1 MTGFSSG
8 PRRFGPLLC
17 AAALLGGASAQGAEP
32 PLADFLAALAGHPE
46 LLAAQ
51 AGLGAARLQLSATR
65 DPVALTATG
74 AYNRIDLDD
83 ALTAA
88 QAPTDPGDGSGSGSG
103 AGVPSQTG
111 YTASAGLVFRPFPY
125 GELADTLTQRETELR
140 TSELELRATQTG
152 LEARALEAALQLR
165 LAERSTELSAAGVA
179 AAEDGLAA
187 TRLRAER
194 GAANDRELREA
205 EAALLEARTL
215 SQNARLDVESARL
228 NLQSL
233 VGDVEPPGEAALAAL
248 HPPAAQAPVSVAQ
261 AELQTQLAALPLG
274 AVRRALLPVAS
285 ASYSY
290 NVSDYSTLS
299 AAINS
304 SNLQPQVGFSYQDPA
319 RTLPES
325 AVDGVLSLSLS
336 ASISL
341 GAIDA
346 LSAAERQ
353 GAAAEAALQAARE
366 GGALQETALRA
377 AHTKAD
383 RDAELERRTFAN
395 ARTSFDENVTRQELG
410 LAAPLE
416 TRTALIDLLQA
427 DLERRTAELTELGA
441 LLDLYELYALPPS
454 ETLR

>member
-1 MTGFSSG
+1 MTGFSFG

-17 AAALLGGASAQGAEP
+17 AAALFGGAAAQGDGAA
-32 PLADFLAALAGHPE
+32 LRDFLAALAGHPE

-51 AGLGAARLQLSATR
+51 AGLEAAELQLAATR

-83 ALTAA
+83 SLSAA
-88 QAPTDPGDGSGSGSG
+88 QAPTDPGDGSG

-125 GELADTLTQRETELR
+125 GDLADELTQLDIDRQ
-140 TSELELRATQTG
+140 TSELELRTARAG

-194 GAANDRELREA
+194 GAANRRELREA

-215 SQNARLDVESARL
+215 SQNAQLDVSSARQ

-233 VGDVEPPGEAALAAL
+233 VGNAAPPREEALAAL
-248 HPPAAQAPVSVAQ
+248 PVPTARPPVSVAQ
-261 AELQTQLAALPLG
+261 AALQTRLAALPLR
-274 AVRRALLPVAS
+274 AVQRALVPVAS

-299 AAINS
+299 ASIES
-304 SNLQPQVGFSYQDPA
+304 RSLQPQVGFSYQDPA

-325 AVDGVLSLSLS
+325 AVDGVLSLSVS
-336 ASISL
+336 ANISL

-353 GAAAEAALQAARE
+353 GAAAESALRAARE

-377 AHTKAD
+377 AYTKAA
-383 RDAELERRTFAN
+383 RDAELEGRTFGN
-395 ARTSFDENVTRQELG
+395 ARTSYEENVTRQELG

-416 TRTALIDLLQA
+416 TRTALIELLQA

-441 LLDLYELYALPPS
+441 LLDLYEFYALPPS

>member
-1 MTGFSSG
+1 MTGFSFG

-17 AAALLGGASAQGAEP
+17 AAALFGGASAQGTDSS
-32 PLADFLAALAGHPE
+32 LTDFLAALTGHPE
-46 LLAAQ
+46 LLAAG
-51 AGLGAARLQLSATR
+51 AGLEAARLQLSATR

-83 ALTAA
+83 SLTAA
-88 QAPTDPGDGSGSGSG
+88 QAPTDPGDGSGAS
-103 AGVPSQTG
+103 VPSQTG

-125 GELADTLTQRETELR
+125 GELADTLTQLEVDLQ
-140 TSELELRATQTG
+140 TSELDFRTAQAG

-215 SQNARLDVESARL
+215 SQNAQLDTESARL

-233 VGDVEPPGEAALAAL
+233 VGDTLPPGETALAAL
-248 HPPAAQAPVSVAQ
+248 QPPAVQTPVSVAQ
-261 AELQTQLAALPLG
+261 AELQTRLAALPLG
-274 AVRRALLPVAS
+274 AVRRSLLPVAS

-290 NVSDYSTLS
+290 NVSDYSSVS

-304 SNLQPQVGFSYQDPA
+304 STLQPQVGFSYQDPA

-336 ASISL
+336 ANISL
-341 GAIDA
+341 GSIDA
-346 LSAAERQ
+346 LAAAERQ
-353 GAAAEAALQAARE
+353 GVAAEASLRAARE

-377 AHTKAD
+377 AYTKAD
-383 RDAELERRTFAN
+383 RDAELERQTFAN
-395 ARTSFDENVTRQELG
+395 AQTSYEENVTRQELG

-416 TRTALIDLLQA
+416 TRTALIELLQA

>member
-1 MTGFSSG
+1 MTSFSSG

-17 AAALLGGASAQGAEP
+17 AAALLGGASAQGADLSLP
-32 PLADFLAALAGHPE
+32 DFLGALTGHPE
-46 LLAAQ
+46 LLAAG
-51 AGLGAARLQLSATR
+51 AGLEAARLQLSATR

-88 QAPTDPGDGSGSGSG
+88 QAPTDPGDGSGAG
-103 AGVPSQTG
+103 ASVPSQTG
-111 YTASAGLVFRPFPY
+111 YTASAGLVFRPFAY
-125 GELADTLTQRETELR
+125 GELADTLTQ
-140 TSELELRATQTG
+140 LEVDLQTRQLDFSTAQAG

-165 LAERSTELSAAGVA
+165 LAGRSTELSAAGVA
-179 AAEDGLAA
+179 AAADGLAA

-205 EAALLEARTL
+205 EVALLEARTL
-215 SQNARLDVESARL
+215 SQNAQLDTESARL
-228 NLQSL
+228 NLQTL
-233 VGDVEPPGEAALAAL
+233 VGDTPPPSEDALEALQ
-248 HPPAAQAPVSVAQ
+248 PPAVQTPVSVLQ
-261 AELQTQLAALPLG
+261 TELQTRLAALPLA
-274 AVRRALLPVAS
+274 AVQRALLPVAS

-290 NVSDYSTLS
+290 NVSDYSSVS
-299 AAINS
+299 AAIDS
-304 SNLQPQVGFSYQDPA
+304 SSLQPQVGFSYQDPA

-336 ASISL
+336 ANISL
-341 GAIDA
+341 GAVDA
-346 LSAAERQ
+346 LGAAERQ
-353 GAAAEAALQAARE
+353 GAAAEAALRAARE

-377 AHTKAD
+377 AYTRAG
-383 RDAELERRTFAN
+383 RDANLERRTFTN
-395 ARTSFDENVTRQELG
+395 AQTSYEENVTRQELG

-416 TRTALIDLLQA
+416 TRTALIELLQA